1 MAEPIGLAIVE
12 VIEAIAVSGEM
23 VFTASQAA
31 MIGSAAI
38 AVGAVTVGGY
48 QRRKMA
54 AKARAAYL
62 ASLKD
67 REVMI
72 RSAVAPRRII
82 YGRDKV
88 SGPIVYAEATGDK
101 GQYLHLVIALAA
113 HECDAIEEI
122 WFNEVK
128 LPTPGA
134 GGFITSGEFARSE
147 TLTPIG
153 HTVLVPAGG
162 VVTLPQVA
170 DVVTIV
176 TSMGTG
182 SGESSSPSDPIT
194 GWAHTAGTD
203 VVSGL
208 PVGEWVVINYETHT
222 SIQPVRVKMHL
233 GGAGQ
238 VADADL
244 VAESDGKWTS
254 AHIGAGICY
263 LYVRLEYDQEIFAQV
278 GVPNISAVVRGKKVA
293 DPRTGTT
300 VWSDNA
306 ALCVADWLRD
316 ERYGLGAT
324 SAEVPDA
331 EVIAA
336 ANICDETVDLALGG
350 ATTQKRYT
358 FAGSFTTDQSPRDVL
373 ADLLSGMAGT
383 CVWTQGRWLVRPG
396 AYRAP
401 SLAVT
406 ADHLAGRGVSIQPKA
421 SRSELF
427 NAVRVTY
434 RDPTQGWAEVQAPL
448 VTNALYEAQ
457 DGGRRIV
464 RSIQLPGAMDHWRA
478 QRLGKIELERARQ
491 PLLVQMVGNARTYDL
506 APTDTASLTLDRY
519 GFAGKVF
526 EVLERTWSVDGTL
539 AYTLRETAAGV
550 WAWNYGE
557 ATAVD
562 LAPDTALPS
571 PFTQPAALADL
582 AIASGTDHLQR
593 LSDGTVVARAWVTW
607 TASSDIFVR
616 QGGRIEVQ
624 WKRDDDAQWQPT
636 PALPGDAASTYLA
649 PMPDQRAVL
658 IRVRAVNAAGRSG
671 PWATAAAVIVGK
683 TDPPADVTGLAAA
696 AVAGGVALQW
706 DACAEADYAETE
718 LRLGAT
724 WAGGEL
730 IFAGKTNVHAFI
742 DVPDGTYTVWA
753 KHRDTSG
760 NYSVNAAPIEFTF
773 TASGGISTSLRLSCS
788 AEVIAV
794 DEAGGFTPASVTFT
808 AFSAFAGSPVFSITG
823 GTLTGSG
830 ATRTMAVSSMGGDSA
845 QVDVSWGGQTDTRTV
860 VKVYD
865 GTSVDVEYSVD
876 GATAWHSTYTVG
888 DIYARY
894 KRGAGAW
901 SAAVKIVGEDGS
913 AGDYTD
919 FIFIRAASQ
928 PATPTGA
935 SPAGWS
941 DAPPAA
947 NGQPLWA
954 ATANK
959 TAAGALIGG
968 WSTPV
973 RISGDDSRAIAV
985 RSNGGHAF
993 VASSQ
998 GTAYS
1003 PASIILSREL
1013 LNGLTGSGTTTWS
1026 TVSGTFTGSLTVL
1039 NPTTGAFPGF
1049 GPASMSTDAVTF
1061 RCTYVEAG
1069 YTYIDD
1075 ITIFKSRDGMS
1086 AYLSNELHGL
1096 PTSVSGVV
1104 ESYAGANGNFK
1115 VTNGAGD
1122 VAGGLAFTIVGYTG
1136 FGSSYS
1142 TPGTSQDGGNITI
1155 NPTTGYYQ
1163 VLGGITTAAALATVT
1178 LRATYTNPLG
1188 GTQTFDRLFTIN
1200 KAKTGSTGATGATG
1214 APGSTGATG
1223 QAGTSAKRA
1232 YALYSGNPTVTG
1244 APVVKVGSGLPS
1256 TTDFSPA
1263 SATSFSTT
1271 VQNPGASQA
1280 MFQSDG
1286 LYDPV
1291 TNQTTWG
1298 TPYLSNLKVGNLSAI
1313 SADLGTITAGTI
1325 TGAVLRTAASGARVA
1340 INESSDNSIKGYT
1353 AGGLMMFSLNASAGI
1368 VYIQSDQIS
1377 TTDGALRVDT
1387 SAYSGMAASFR
1398 GPSGVTAVYVA
1409 AAGTGT
1415 GIKADAG
1422 GSGTG
1427 LWGTSVSG
1435 FGGRFSSLRVD
1446 QAPATGASTATFPG
1460 NNKPGAST
1468 TCQWVPWN
1476 ANGTPGRI
1484 PFWPDA

>member
-1 MAEPIGLAIVE
+1 MAEPIGLAIAE
-12 VIEAIAVSGEM
+12 AIEAIAFSGEM
-23 VFTASQAA
+23 VFTATQAT

-38 AVGAVTVGGY
+38 AASAMAVGGY
-48 QRRKMA
+48 QRRRMA

-88 SGPIVYAEATGDK
+88 SGPIVYAESTGDK

-113 HECDAIEEI
+113 HECDAIEEV
-122 WFNEVK
+122 WFNDTK
-128 LPTPGA
+128 LPTPNA
-134 GGFITSGEFARSE
+134 GGYITSGDFAR
-147 TLTPIG
+147 TNTITPVG

-162 VVTLPQVA
+162 SVTLPQVA
-170 DVVTIV
+170 DVVTVV

-182 SGESSSPSDPIT
+182 SGESSSPSEPIT
-194 GWAHTAGTD
+194 GWAHTAGTA
-203 VVSGL
+203 VVTGL
-208 PVGEWVVINYETHT
+208 PVGEWVVINYETT
-222 SIQPVRVKMHL
+222 ESIQPVRIKAHL
-233 GGAGQ
+233 GGTGQ

-254 AHIGAGICY
+254 AHVGAGICY

-278 GVPNISAVVRGKKVA
+278 GVPNISAVVRGKRVR
-293 DPRTGTT
+293 DPRTGLTA
-300 VWSDNA
+300 WSDNA

-316 ERYGLGAT
+316 SRYGLGA
-324 SAEVPDA
+324 SADEVPDA

-336 ANICDETVDLALGG
+336 ANICDETIDLAAGG
-350 ATTQKRYT
+350 TTTQARYNY
-358 FAGSFTTDQSPRDVL
+358 AGSFTTDQSPRDVL
-373 ADLLSGMAGT
+373 SDLLSGMAGT

-401 SLAVT
+401 ALTIT

-427 NAVRVTY
+427 NAVRATY

-457 DGGRRIV
+457 DGGRRLV

-478 QRLGKIELERARQ
+478 QRLAKIELERARQ
-491 PLLVQMVGNARTYDL
+491 SVTVQLVGNTRTYDL
-506 APTDTASLTLDRY
+506 APTDTTALTLDRY
-519 GFAGKVF
+519 GFAAKVF

-539 AYTLRETAAGV
+539 AYTMRETAAGV

-557 ATAVD
+557 ATTVD

-571 PFTQPAALADL
+571 PFTPPPALAGL
-582 AIASGTDHLQR
+582 TIASGTAHLQR
-593 LSDGTVVARAWVTW
+593 LSDGTVVARAFVQW
-607 TASSDIFVR
+607 TACADVFVL

-624 WKRDDDAQWQPT
+624 WKRDDDAEWQST
-636 PALPGDAASTYLA
+636 PSLPGDATSTYLS

-671 PWATAAAVIVGK
+671 PWATAGAVIVGK
-683 TDPPADVTGLAAA
+683 TEPPADVTGLAAA
-696 AVAGGVALQW
+696 VVQGGVAIQW
-706 DACAEADYAETE
+706 DACLEPDYAETE
-718 LRLGAT
+718 LRLGAS
-724 WAGGEL
+724 WAAGVV
-730 IFAGKTNVHAFI
+730 IFAGKTNVHAFL

-753 KHRDTSG
+753 KHRDSSG
-760 NYSVNAAPIEFTF
+760 NESATAAPIEFTF

-794 DEAGGFTPASVTFT
+794 DEAGGFTPSTVTFT
-808 AFSAFAGSPVFSITG
+808 AFSAFSGSPVFTITG
-823 GTLTGSG
+823 GTLTGTG

-845 QVDVSWGGQTDTRTV
+845 EVQVAWGGQTDTRTV

-865 GTSVDVEYSVD
+865 GVSVDVEYSVN
-876 GATAWHSTYTVG
+876 GTTGWHSTYTAG

-919 FIFIRAASQ
+919 FIFIRSSTQ

-954 ATANK
+954 STASK
-959 TAAGALIGG
+959 TAAGALIGV

-973 RISGDDSRAIAV
+973 RISGDDSRSIAV
-985 RSNGGHAF
+985 HSNGGHAF
-993 VASSQ
+993 VAASQ
-998 GTAYS
+998 GTTYS
-1003 PASIILSREL
+1003 PSSIILSREL
-1013 LNGLTGSGTTTWS
+1013 LNGLAGGGTTTWS
-1026 TVSGTFTGSLTVL
+1026 IVNGTFTGSLTVL

-1049 GPASMSTDAVTF
+1049 GPSAMGTDAVAF
-1061 RCTYVEAG
+1061 RCTYVEGA
-1069 YTYIDD
+1069 YTYTDD

-1086 AYLSNELHGL
+1086 AYLTNEVHGL

-1104 ESYAGANGNFK
+1104 ESYSGASGTFK

-1122 VAGGLAFTIVGYTG
+1122 VAGGLAFTIVGYSG
-1136 FGSSYS
+1136 FGTSYS
-1142 TPGTSQDGGNITI
+1142 TPGSSQDGGNITI
-1155 NPTTGYYQ
+1155 NPSTGFYQ
-1163 VLGGITTAAALATVT
+1163 VIGGVTTAAALATVT

-1188 GTQTFDRLFTIN
+1188 GTQTFDRVFTLN
-1200 KAKTGSTGATGATG
+1200 KVRKGDTGAQGPTGPQGPTGGTGA
-1214 APGSTGATG
+1214 S
-1223 QAGTSAKRA
+1223 GTSARRA

-1244 APVVKVGSGLPS
+1244 SAVVKSGSTLPS
-1256 TTDFSPA
+1256 TSDFFPTA
-1263 SATSFSTT
+1263 ATAFSTS
-1271 VQNPGASQA
+1271 VQNPGAGQA

-1325 TGAVLRTAASGARVA
+1325 TGALIRTASSGARIELDYA
-1340 INESSDNSIKGYT
+1340 SNTLTGY
-1353 AGGLMMFSLNASAGI
+1353 NASGVSKFSVNMNTGFFAMNGNATVLNLVQMI
-1368 VYIQSDQIS
+1368 NDSPGGNSNALYLSNNNQGATLRAQNSS
-1377 TTDGALRVDT
+1377 TGAAIWGENT
-1387 SAYSGMAASFR
+1387 
-1398 GPSGVTAVYVA
+1398 
-1409 AAGTGT
+1409 
-1415 GIKADAG
+1415 
-1422 GSGTG
+1422 GSGP
-1427 LWGTSVSG
+1427 
-1435 FGGRFSSLRVD
+1435 GGRFSSLRLD
-1446 QAPATGASTATFPG
+1446 QTPTTGAAAANNSAG
-1460 NNKPGAST
+1460 GAALVNKPGAASNNSWLSVNLSGT
-1468 TCQWVPWN
+1468 TYY
-1476 ANGTPGRI
+1476 I
-1484 PFWPDA
+1484 PVWT